1 MYYFLVSSNEPCR
14 RRVMTRLKLSVCPT
28 CGKKS
33 LKKVR
38 RTVSGTRQGKRY
50 SVPGVEFYECPD
62 CGEQIYDPAAMRQI
76 EQRSH
81 VGVRNRSE
89 KRIS

>member
-1 MYYFLVSSNEPCR
+1 
-14 RRVMTRLKLSVCPT
+14 MTKLKLSVCPT
-28 CGKKS
+28 CGEKN

-62 CGEQIYDPAAMRQI
+62 CGEKIYDPAAMRRI
-76 EQRSH
+76 EQGSGVVVRQRSQ
-81 VGVRNRSE
+81 
-89 KRIS
+89 KRIA

>member
-1 MYYFLVSSNEPCR
+1 MA
-14 RRVMTRLKLSVCPT
+14 RLKLTFCLNCYS
-28 CGKKS
+28 KN

-38 RTVSGTRQGKRY
+38 RTVSRTRQGKRY

-62 CGEQIYDPAAMRQI
+62 CGEHMYDPVAVRQI
-76 EQRSH
+76 EKGAGI
-81 VGVRNRSE
+81 GVRNRSE

>member
-1 MYYFLVSSNEPCR
+1 MDR
-14 RRVMTRLKLSVCPT
+14 IKLTVCPN
-28 CGKKS
+28 CYSKN

-62 CGEQIYDPAAMRQI
+62 CDERIYDPTAIQQI
-76 EQRSH
+76 EQGSRA
-81 VGVRNRSE
+81 GVRNRSV
-89 KRIS
+89 KKIA

>member
-1 MYYFLVSSNEPCR
+1 MNR
-14 RRVMTRLKLSVCPT
+14 IKLTFCPN
-28 CGKKS
+28 CYSKN

-38 RTVSGTRQGKRY
+38 RTVSGTRLGKPY

-62 CGEQIYDPAAMRQI
+62 CGEQIFDPVAMRQI

-81 VGVRNRSE
+81 ADVGNKSV
-89 KRIS
+89 KRTA